1 MDAARHHP
9 ELEMTLASA
18 WSSLAGERC
27 AFTSL
32 DAMPDIQ
39 PGDACFRL
47 PVLRPDGLEAGRVLL
62 VLGDQDSQQLGAS
75 MFGLP
80 LDELSASELDDATA
94 ELCNIFAGCLVK
106 ALDTAHPLELGLPRR
121 ASMGAVDALCSL
133 SMPRLMLAATMGP
146 RRVVVAYFEP
156 ACAEDHMD
164 EARPLPAPED
174 QRHGRS

>member
-1 MDAARHHP
+1 MDAARPHP

-32 DAMPDIQ
+32 DVMPDIQ

-62 VLGDQDSQQLGAS
+62 VLGDEDSHQLGAS

-80 LDELSASELDDATA
+80 LDELGPSELDDATA
-94 ELCNIFAGCLVK
+94 ELCNIFGSCLVK
-106 ALDTAHPLELGLPRR
+106 ALDAHPQLELGLPRR
-121 ASMGAVDALCSL
+121 ASIGAVEALCSL
-133 SMPRLMLAATMGP
+133 SMPQLMLAATMGP
-146 RRVVVAYFEP
+146 QRVVVAYFDRECGAEHLDEP
-156 ACAEDHMD
+156 QAFPPSKE
-164 EARPLPAPED
+164 P
-174 QRHGRS
+174 RHGRP